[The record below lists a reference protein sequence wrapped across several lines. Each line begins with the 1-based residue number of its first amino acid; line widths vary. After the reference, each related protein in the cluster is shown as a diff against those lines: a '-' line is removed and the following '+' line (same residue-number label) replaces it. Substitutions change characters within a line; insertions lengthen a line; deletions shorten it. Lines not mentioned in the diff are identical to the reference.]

1 MQIKNRAAV
10 IIWRNNLQAIAVWE
24 KVVRQGGAMQPGIK
38 QRNVGYECRAF
49 IVPVKNIAV

>member
-10 IIWRNNLQAIAVWE
+10 IIWRNYLQAIAISE
-24 KVVRQGGAMQPGIK
+24 KVVHQGGIMQPDIK

-49 IVPVKNIAV
+49 IVAVKNIT